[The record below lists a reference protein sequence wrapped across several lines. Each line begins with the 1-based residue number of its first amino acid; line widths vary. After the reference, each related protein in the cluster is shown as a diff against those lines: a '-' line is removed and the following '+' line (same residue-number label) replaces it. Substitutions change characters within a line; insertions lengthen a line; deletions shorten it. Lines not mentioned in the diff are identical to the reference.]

1 MGFGTVNMLALSHRG
16 NGDGRWRSC
25 SLLILSG
32 TWPNLAHPLA
42 EVRGGGAG
50 RQAAGLLDAAPPSAT
65 PQNRSTLFNP
75 VKQCFTHVR
84 RNRPQARVQGVPD
97 TK

>member
-1 MGFGTVNMLALSHRG
+1 MMSMLFSDGFKHMTQPCPRTM
-16 NGDGRWRSC
+16 
-25 SLLILSG
+25 
-32 TWPNLAHPLA
+32 A
-42 EVRGGGAG
+42 EVRGEREG

-65 PQNRSTLFNP
+65 PQNHSTLFNP